1 MGTVTGIKEV
11 DRIRHELRQLD
22 LSWSS
27 CPVDKRR
34 LEKETERKA
43 LETREVQEKQ
53 SVAQWW
59 ASIDARVVKI
69 IELYCWK
76 DDYGGSIGYKS
87 VLVDVLG
94 EAFAENRKKAEAE
107 VKKQFEEERC
117 AVDAKLAEL
126 EARCKA
132 VPGRLPVVRSSWQPQ
147 TVVYASELVC
157 RNGS

>member
-1 MGTVTGIKEV
+1 MGTVTGIKEL

-34 LEKETERKA
+34 LKKETERKA

-53 SVAQWW
+53 SAAQWW
-59 ASIDARVVKI
+59 AALDARVVKI

-76 DDYGGSIGYKS
+76 DDYGGSTGYKG

-107 VKKQFEEERC
+107 VK
-117 AVDAKLAEL
+117 KLAEL

-157 RNGS
+157 HNGSLVNPIVPPG